1 MHSFLKIAENIYEKI
16 ENELGFTENPI
27 EDLNNL
33 MIALRSE
40 VKGSNFKLLYNYIN
54 FEDLLMKSE
63 ELTIDI
69 SLIPKSKNK
78 SEYILWLSGFIAK
91 LLVVIK
97 NNQGEEPKKNFVITP
112 KYYFDDSGNIVS
124 RQEKSI
130 KDKCFDSYSA
140 DLVE

>member
-124 RQEKSI
+124 
-130 KDKCFDSYSA
+130 
-140 DLVE
+140 